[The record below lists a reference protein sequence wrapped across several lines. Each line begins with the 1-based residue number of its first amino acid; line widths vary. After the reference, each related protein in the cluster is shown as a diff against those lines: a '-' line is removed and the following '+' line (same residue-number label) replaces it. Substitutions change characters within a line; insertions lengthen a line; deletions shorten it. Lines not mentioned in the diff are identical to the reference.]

1 MAETTEKPMTIQEQL
16 LEDMK
21 AGMKAGN
28 AELTGVIRLLRSS
41 MKNEQIKL
49 GHELSDEEA
58 LKVLQREAKQRRDSV
73 DQYNGANRPELAAV
87 ESAELEVIQG
97 YLPAALS
104 EADLAA
110 IVDAVIA
117 EQGATDMKQMGA
129 VIGAVM
135 QKVGAQAEGGAVSK
149 LVREKL
155 A

>member
-21 AGMKAGN
+21 VGMKAGN
-28 AELTGVIRLLRSS
+28 AQLTGVIRLLRSA

-49 GHELSDEEA
+49 GHELSHDEA
-58 LKVLQREAKQRRDSV
+58 MKVLQREAKQRRDSIE
-73 DQYNGANRPELAAV
+73 QYNGANRPELAAI

-104 EADLAA
+104 EAELAA
-110 IVDAVIA
+110 IVDQVIA

-135 QKVGAQAEGGAVSK
+135 QKAGAQAEGGAVSK

-155 A
+155 S

>member
-1 MAETTEKPMTIQEQL
+1 MTIQEQL

-97 YLPAALS
+97 YLPVALS
-104 EADLAA
+104 EAELAA
-110 IVDAVIA
+110 IVDGVIA
-117 EQGATDMKQMGA
+117 DQGATDMKQMGA
-129 VIGAVM
+129 VIGVVM
-135 QKVGAQAEGGAVSK
+135 QKVGARAEGGAVSK